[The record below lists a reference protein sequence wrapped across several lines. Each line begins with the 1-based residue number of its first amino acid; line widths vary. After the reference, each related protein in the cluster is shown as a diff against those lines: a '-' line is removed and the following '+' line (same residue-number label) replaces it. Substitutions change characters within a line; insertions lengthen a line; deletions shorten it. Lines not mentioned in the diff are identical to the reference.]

1 MAGNISQ
8 VALLPTGNRSSVF
21 TLIAAYLGLFVG
33 LIDSN
38 AVNLALPAIRAD
50 LGGGVSGAQW
60 TADAYNVT
68 FAAVLSTVGSLGDRF
83 GRRFV
88 LRSGLVAFVAASLAC
103 ALAPSLSAL
112 LAARAAHG
120 VGAALMLPQGLPI
133 ATATFP
139 DAAGRARATAGF
151 SRSTAS
157 SHLGKLTDAGM
168 LTVRTHGRHRY
179 YRLAGAEIADL
190 LERLGRLAPSRT
202 VRSLREGTTAAR
214 LRSARTCYDHFAGR
228 LGVAIMGNLLE
239 RDVLVGG
246 DGRYDPQRHRH
257 DALSSPGRAVDYELT
272 ESGRAFLVDVGI
284 ELPSSRRPVVRYC
297 IDWTEQRHHLSGGLG
312 RGVMDRFVS
321 AGWVKRASRGRGHSH
336 RTRPHRARR
345 LLRHRLDGLT
355 TGGLH

>member
-1 MAGNISQ
+1 MRDAAELPATGDADISA
-8 VALLPTGNRSSVF
+8 VAALLADPARCKVLMALDDGR
-21 TLIAAYLGLFVG
+21 
-33 LIDSN
+33 
-38 AVNLALPAIRAD
+38 ALPASVLAD
-50 LGGGVSGAQW
+50 E
-60 TADAYNVT
+60 
-68 FAAVLSTVGSLGDRF
+68 
-83 GRRFV
+83 
-88 LRSGLVAFVAASLAC
+88 
-103 ALAPSLSAL
+103 
-112 LAARAAHG
+112 
-120 VGAALMLPQGLPI
+120 
-133 ATATFP
+133 
-139 DAAGRARATAGF
+139 AGI

-157 SHLGKLTDAGM
+157 SHLAKLTDAGM

-257 DALSSPGRAVDYELT
+257 DALSSPGREVDYALT
-272 ESGRAFLVDVGI
+272 ESGRAFLIDVGI
-284 ELPSSRRPVVRYC
+284 ELPSSRRPVVHYC

-321 AGWVKRASRGRGHSH
+321 GWVKRASRGRGHSH